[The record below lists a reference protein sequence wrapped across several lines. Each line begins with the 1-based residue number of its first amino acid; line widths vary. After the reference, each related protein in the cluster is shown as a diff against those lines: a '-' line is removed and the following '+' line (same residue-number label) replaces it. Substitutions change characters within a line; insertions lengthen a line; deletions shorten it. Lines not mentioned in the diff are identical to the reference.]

1 MKVFHRRSQTH
12 FDVPDDIFRKG
23 GGDAVTKWIDDLLEV
38 EAARTRAA
46 EEAKKAELAKLH
58 EEALK
63 KDQADKAA
71 VIPEVDRYKQ
81 MVERQRETIQDLNEK
96 LLSAQRRA
104 LSDMDT
110 IISLRARLEPTGEDL
125 AQQKAEKAKVEKKL
139 SRNRVIFDAIRE
151 GNAQL
156 EDLEHALEIVPGA
169 SRLSSE
175 SSISPECSGG
185 DDQGAEGQGLPVS
198 IFQEE

>member
-23 GGDAVTKWIDDLLEV
+23 GGSAVTKWIDDLLEV
-38 EAARTRAA
+38 ESARTRAA
-46 EEAKKAELAKLH
+46 EEAKKAELAKVQ

-63 KDQADKAA
+63 KEEAAKANF
-71 VIPEVDRYKQ
+71 VPEVDRYKS
-81 MVERQRETIQDLNEK
+81 MVEKQRETIQDLNEK

-125 AQQKAEKAKVEKKL
+125 AQQRAEKAKVEKKL
-139 SRNRVIFDAIRE
+139 ARNRVIFDAIRQ

-156 EDLEHALEIVPGA
+156 EDLDHALEIVPGA
-169 SRLSSE
+169 SLLSSK
-175 SSISPECSGG
+175 SSISPERSGG
-185 DDQGAEGQGLPVS
+185 DDQGAEGESLPIS
-198 IFQEE
+198 IFEAK